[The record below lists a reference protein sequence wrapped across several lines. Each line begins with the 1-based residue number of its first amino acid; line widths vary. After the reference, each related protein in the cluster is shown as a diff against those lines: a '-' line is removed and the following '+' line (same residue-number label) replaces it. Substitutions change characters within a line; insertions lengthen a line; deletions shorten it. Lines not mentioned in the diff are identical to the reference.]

1 MERYKIITLVD
12 ITRSEASR
20 DETNKIKLGQQANFN
35 TLLQTIG
42 LRSNIEWLVDPKMEK
57 GRIPHQ
63 DGKANHWIFEF
74 DTERELL
81 FYKDDT
87 DPTGLLMDDL
97 HGVPIVDQLN
107 NSIDIHPTIFAT
119 RGENTN
125 TWIYELREVG

>member
-57 GRIPHQ
+57 GRIPYQ
-63 DGKANHWIFEF
+63 DGKANHWVWEFE
-74 DTERELL
+74 TEREQVFKKL
-81 FYKDDT
+81 DD
-87 DPTGLLMDDL
+87 PVGLLVDDI
-97 HGVPIVDQLN
+97 HGVPVVNQLN
-107 NSIDIHPTIFAT
+107 NTVELNPSTFVSK
-119 RGENTN
+119 GNNTN
-125 TWIYELREVG
+125 IWIYRIN

>member
-57 GRIPHQ
+57 GRVPHQ
-63 DGKANHWIFEF
+63 DGKANHWIWEFE
-74 DTERELL
+74 TEREQVFKKL
-81 FYKDDT
+81 DD
-87 DPTGLLMDDL
+87 PVGLLVDDI
-97 HGVPIVDQLN
+97 HGVPVVNRLN
-107 NSIDIHPTIFAT
+107 NTVELNPSTFVSK
-119 RGENTN
+119 GNNTN
-125 TWIYELREVG
+125 IWIYRIN